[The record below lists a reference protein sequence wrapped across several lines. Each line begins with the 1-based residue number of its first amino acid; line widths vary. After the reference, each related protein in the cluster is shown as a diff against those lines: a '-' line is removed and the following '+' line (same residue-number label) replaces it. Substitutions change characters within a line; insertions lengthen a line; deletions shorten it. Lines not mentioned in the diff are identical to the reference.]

1 MTGKHG
7 GVATKIK
14 LVTEN
19 CTFIHCSIHREAL
32 VVKRMPEP
40 FKLVLQE
47 IIKVVKFIK
56 SRALQSRL
64 FTKLCSE
71 MGSDHIQLL
80 LHTEV
85 RWLSRGRM
93 LCRLFE
99 LHSEVQLFLG
109 ETNFEL
115 KDKLT
120 DNLWITTL
128 AYLSDIFNRLNVLN
142 LSLQGKSINRFSMND
157 KIKAFIKIIEMISN
171 NVSNE
176 NLQSF
181 PNLEQ
186 FVTEHELQVEAD
198 LIKNIKHNCKMLKT
212 TFEEYFKE
220 DYSEF
225 FWIRNPFILDLDDIP
240 KTLTNNEKESLIEL
254 SCDES
259 LKIEFTKLELGVF
272 WIKIKNEYPLL
283 SKIALLFLLPFT
295 TTYLCE
301 TGFSSMIEVKNK
313 FRNKL
318 NLEPNLRLKLSNTEP
333 DISSLI
339 SNLQIHGSH

>member
-1 MTGKHG
+1 
-7 GVATKIK
+7 
-14 LVTEN
+14 
-19 CTFIHCSIHREAL
+19 
-32 VVKRMPEP
+32 
-40 FKLVLQE
+40 
-47 IIKVVKFIK
+47 
-56 SRALQSRL
+56 
-64 FTKLCSE
+64 

-93 LCRLFE
+93 LSRLFE

-157 KIKAFIKIIEMISN
+157 KIKAFIMIIEMSSN

-181 PNLEQ
+181 PNWEQ
-186 FVTEHELQVEAD
+186 FMTEHKFQVEAD
-198 LIKNIKHNCKMLKT
+198 LIKNIKYRCKMLKT
-212 TFEEYFKE
+212 MFKEYFKE

-225 FWIRNPFILDLDDIP
+225 FLDLDDIP
-240 KTLTNNEKESLIEL
+240 KTLTNNEKKSLIEL

-259 LKIEFTKLELGVF
+259 
-272 WIKIKNEYPLL
+272 
-283 SKIALLFLLPFT
+283 
-295 TTYLCE
+295 
-301 TGFSSMIEVKNK
+301 
-313 FRNKL
+313 
-318 NLEPNLRLKLSNTEP
+318 
-333 DISSLI
+333 
-339 SNLQIHGSH
+339 